1 MLSGKCV
8 CYTLLGPGSKSCDIW
23 WANLYFGAVSLAKLL
38 VLRNKF
44 FQTFLIIEIIL
55 DHT

>member
-8 CYTLLGPGSKSCDIW
+8 CSTLLGPGSKSCDIW